1 MWIILLWLFFIW
13 LFLIWLFIEH
23 IVKSEDKTF
32 FIPTWSCLTITIF
45 FKFLDYSIY
54 GSLTFFQ
61 NRANAL
67 YRKIPIIG
75 QSHNNG

>member
-1 MWIILLWLFFIW
+1 MWIILLWLFIVWFFIK
-13 LFLIWLFIEH
+13 H
-23 IVKSEDKTF
+23 IVKSENKTF
-32 FIPTWSCLTITIF
+32 FIPIWSCLTIMIF

-54 GSLTFFQ
+54 GSFTFFQ

-67 YRKIPIIG
+67 YGKIPIIR